1 MSAITY
7 MQLMLAVESIN
18 QLEFDLELPPPSS
31 KPVKPVEA
39 TSLTRYSAEKVAVD
53 FNDIYTTNVI
63 LSPQQPPIPYTYY
76 KVYVDSVLNTKPC
89 VSLAAAGFPGSVC
102 KTLTRLGFQSP
113 TLVQA
118 SSWPIVGQD
127 RGLTLIVSPPN
138 TGKTLSYLLPLVTNR
153 ELCPSTEEMPRPR
166 VVVVVHSSWGALAV
180 HTRAVQLMS
189 AQSAHRRFR
198 CIQYYVQF
206 PLTTH
211 ANMQTH
217 THTHKGLAQPTKHSE
232 RYSDHSNRSNVL
244 IRKKFQATVQVLN
257 GVEVLVST
265 PDYFL
270 YLVENTVAQLDSLA
284 YLVYTYILYIHTL
297 LTYNTYIHA
306 LLAESFH
313 CS

>member
-31 KPVKPVEA
+31 KPVKPVEE
-39 TSLTRYSAEKVAVD
+39 TSLTRYSAEKVASLLVD

-198 CIQYYVQF
+198 YIWMYCTVPSY
-206 PLTTH
+206 
-211 ANMQTH
+211 TH
-217 THTHKGLAQPTKHSE
+217 THTHTQRSCAAYKAQRKVLKSFQHVKYVDTK
-232 RYSDHSNRSNVL
+232 
-244 IRKKFQATVQVLN
+244 I
-257 GVEVLVST
+257 
-265 PDYFL
+265 
-270 YLVENTVAQLDSLA
+270 SL
-284 YLVYTYILYIHTL
+284 
-297 LTYNTYIHA
+297 
-306 LLAESFH
+306 FFRRQFK
-313 CS
+313 C